1 MTSLKITK
9 ASPEDLEDIL
19 LLQKLAF
26 GSEADIYN
34 DFDLSPPLLQTLEE
48 LTKEFSESIFLKLT
62 QGDKIVGSVRG
73 YQIHET
79 VFIKRLVVNPL
90 YQNQGIGT
98 RLMKSIENYFK
109 DVKRYELFTGH
120 KSIRNLHLYH
130 KLGYREFKRIPV
142 HENLIMIYLE
152 KLVSCE

>member
-9 ASPEDLEDIL
+9 AFPEDLENIL

-34 DFDLSPPLLQTLEE
+34 DFDTSPPLLQTLEE
-48 LTKEFSESIFLKLT
+48 ITKEFSESIFLKSM

-73 YQIHET
+73 YRIDET

-98 RLMKSIENYFK
+98 KLMKSIEDYFK
-109 DVKRYELFTGH
+109 DIKRYELFTGH

-130 KLGYREFKRIPV
+130 KLGYREFKRIPI